1 VPSLDLRFADNKS
14 LIDAVT
20 GASLVTLTRAS
31 DGTVTDS
38 AGGIQTAAT
47 DVPRFDHNPT
57 TLESLGLLVEEQRS
71 NLLLHNRTL
80 TNVAWVASNITPA
93 KDQVGADDVSNSAS
107 SITAT
112 DANGTIL
119 QTITSASAARATSAY
134 VKRITGTGT
143 IEMTQNNGS
152 TWTAVTVTS
161 AWTRV
166 TIPSATVTDPVVGF
180 RIVTSGDAI
189 AVDYAQL
196 ENGAF
201 STSAIETTTA
211 AVTRSADVASITGS
225 AFSSWYRQDEGT
237 LLSESQ
243 QAQNYATGFPVSVG
257 ISDSSGGVN
266 TIEHIWNNSTST
278 LSTIVFVASA
288 VQAAIGTSG
297 LTRTAIAK
305 AALAFKVNDFAGCI
319 NAGTVG
325 TDTSGTIPVVDRLT
339 IGARP
344 SSNLVF
350 NGTIRRICYW
360 GQRLPNNIL
369 QSITQ

>member
-1 VPSLDLRFADNKS
+1 
-14 LIDAVT
+14 
-20 GASLVTLTRAS
+20 
-31 DGTVTDS
+31 
-38 AGGIQTAAT
+38 
-47 DVPRFDHNPT
+47 
-57 TLESLGLLVEEQRS
+57 
-71 NLLLHNRTL
+71 LLLHNRTL

-93 KDQVGADDVSNSAS
+93 NDQVGADDVSNSAS

-161 AWTRV
+161 AWTRI

-201 STSAIETTTA
+201 STSAIGTTTA

-225 AFSSWYRQDEGT
+225 AFSSWYRQNAVSVFSQSTKSATTTGAPFSINDGTANNRISGLIVLGSGFTAARNTAGAGT
-237 LLSESQ
+237 LFTPTTINLPVAGLNKTA
-243 QAQNYATGFPVSVG
+243 QA
-257 ISDSSGGVN
+257 
-266 TIEHIWNNSTST
+266 STN
-278 LSTIVFVASA
+278 LDH
-288 VQAAIGTSG
+288 
-297 LTRTAIAK
+297 AIA
-305 AALAFKVNDFAGCI
+305 LNG
-319 NAGTVG
+319 GTVATAVTYG
-325 TDTSGTIPVVDRLT
+325 MPVVDRLDIGCQLGASFLNGALARLT
-339 IGARP
+339 IWP
-344 SSNLVF
+344 
-350 NGTIRRICYW
+350 T
-360 GQRLPNNIL
+360 RLPNTTL
-369 QSITQ
+369 QALTQ